1 MLRTCLPRVAQRFWV
16 KAEKR
21 PKQYI
26 KQEKSTFAEK
36 ILELHHR
43 PIFPILWGKY
53 FFPSKTLSARQKP
66 SYKTKK
72 IIKKNNYG
80 KARTTG
86 PLCYAIS
93 AAILT
98 TI

>member
-1 MLRTCLPRVAQRFWV
+1 MLRTCLLRVAPKFWV

-36 ILELHHR
+36 ILEVHHR
-43 PIFPILWGKY
+43 PIFPICWGNF
-53 FFPSKTLSARQKP
+53 FFPSKTLSARLKP

-72 IIKKNNYG
+72 NNNNNNYG
-80 KARTTG
+80 KARTTVG
-86 PLCYAIS
+86 G
-93 AAILT
+93 
-98 TI
+98 

>member
-1 MLRTCLPRVAQRFWV
+1 MLRTCLLRVAQRFWV

-26 KQEKSTFAEK
+26 KQEKSSFAEK

-53 FFPSKTLSARQKP
+53 FFPLKNVISKT
-66 SYKTKK
+66 KT
-72 IIKKNNYG
+72 II
-80 KARTTG
+80 
-86 PLCYAIS
+86 
-93 AAILT
+93 
-98 TI
+98 